1 MMTLKELKSWKQ
13 RQLRIASQHKSD
25 CGFDCCAIDCTYVH
39 DRKII
44 SHSFNKMVEGIKKT
58 KYEIELL
65 KDRVE
70 DGKLEIPIDYDFLEA
85 LEKL

>member
-1 MMTLKELKSWKQ
+1 MMTFKKLKSWKQ

-25 CGFDCCAIDCTYVH
+25 CGDGCCAIDCTYVY

-44 SHSFNKMVEGIKKT
+44 SHSFNKMVEEIKKN

-70 DGKLEIPIDYDFLEA
+70 DGKLEIPIDYDFLEE
-85 LEKL
+85 LERL